1 MKAVMYGAGNIGRG
15 FIGQKFYL
23 SGYETVFIDVNM
35 AVVDAINASGEYPVY
50 VTGKDSYDE
59 QPVKNVSAVDGR
71 DNEKVIETIS
81 GCDIL
86 ATALGVNVI
95 KFVAPLIAKA
105 IEKRYNDGAKPLNIL
120 ICENMIGSNVYLH
133 DLVAANIGDE
143 YKDYLESSIGFVC
156 VSVGRMVPPTPEE
169 LAAKNSLAVCV
180 EPYSKL
186 PVDADG
192 FRPVGGEYPPIKGLV
207 PFAPFEFF
215 IEQKL
220 MMHNMGHAVTSY
232 LGFLKGYEYIWE
244 ASFDAEIKYIMTRAL
259 FESGMALSKKHGAD
273 LSEVLEYVEDL
284 NVRFENKL
292 LGDTILR
299 VGRDTK
305 RKLGEG
311 DRLVAAYKTAKE
323 CGIVPA
329 HIALGIAAGFL
340 FAHPGDET
348 ALETSAYAKENGI
361 AAALEKYSNIT
372 DASDVAVISKFYD
385 MLASKASFTELCREL
400 ATLKFKE
407 H

>member
-1 MKAVMYGAGNIGRG
+1 MKAVMYGAGAIGRG

-23 SGYETVFIDVNM
+23 SGYDTTFIDVNM
-35 AVVDAINASGEYPVY
+35 AVVDAINAAGEYPVY
-50 VTGKDSYDE
+50 VTGKDGYDE
-59 QPVKNVSAVDGR
+59 QPVKNVNAVDGR
-71 DNEKVIETIS
+71 DNEKVIKTIAE
-81 GCDIL
+81 CDIL

-105 IEKRYNDGAKPLNIL
+105 IEKRYAEGGAPLNIL

-133 DLVAANIGDE
+133 DLVAANISDDC
-143 YKDYLESSIGFVC
+143 KDYFENNIGFVC

-192 FRPVGGEYPPIKGLV
+192 FRPVGADYPPIKGLV

-232 LGFLKGYEYIWE
+232 LGYLKGYEYIWE

-305 RKLGEG
+305 RKLAEG

-348 ALETSAYAKENGI
+348 ALETSAFAKENGI

-372 DASDVAVISKFYD
+372 DAADVAVISKFYD
-385 MLASKASFTELCREL
+385 MLVNKASFTEICEEL
-400 ATLKFKE
+400 AILKFKE

>member
-35 AVVDAINASGEYPVY
+35 AVVDAINAAGEYPVY
-50 VTGKDSYDE
+50 VTGKDGYDE

-71 DNEKVIETIS
+71 DNEKVIETIA

-105 IEKRYNDGAKPLNIL
+105 VEKRYAQGGAPLNIL

-133 DLVAANIGDE
+133 DLVAANIPE
-143 YKDYLESSIGFVC
+143 ECRDYFENNIGFVC

-192 FRPVGGEYPPIKGLV
+192 FRPVGAEYPPIKGLV

-232 LGFLKGYEYIWE
+232 LGYLKGYEYIWE
-244 ASFDAEIKYIMTRAL
+244 ASFDPEIKYIMTRAL
-259 FESGMALSKKHGAD
+259 MESAMALSKKHGAD
-273 LSEVLEYVEDL
+273 LSEALEFVEDL
-284 NVRFENKL
+284 NVRFENRL

-311 DRLVAAYKTAKE
+311 DRLVAAYKTAKAT
-323 CGIVPA
+323 GIVPA

-340 FAHPGDET
+340 FAHADDAT
-348 ALETSAYAKENGI
+348 AVETSTYAKENGI

-372 DASDVAVISKFYD
+372 DEADVAIISRFYD
-385 MLASKASFTELCREL
+385 MLVNKASFKELCEEL
-400 ATLKFKE
+400 AALKFKE